1 LATNQ
6 EEEMSII
13 SIITDTDASLPAG
26 LANRYGIR

>member
-13 SIITDTDASLPAG
+13 SIITDTDASLPAE
-26 LANRYGIR
+26 LANRHGIR